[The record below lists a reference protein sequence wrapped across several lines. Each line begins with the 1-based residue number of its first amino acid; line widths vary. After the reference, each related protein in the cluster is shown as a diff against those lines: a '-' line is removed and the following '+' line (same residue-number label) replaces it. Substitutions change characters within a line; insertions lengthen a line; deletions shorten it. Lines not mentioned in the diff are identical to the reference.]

1 MKILFTG
8 ASSFTGF
15 WFVKRLAS
23 AGHQMIC
30 PLRDSGEKYEG
41 VRKRRMEQIQAACH
55 LLPSS
60 PFGSE
65 NFLKVARQEKF
76 DLLCHHAAEV
86 TDYKSPSFDAMAALA
101 SNAHHLRLVLKTLNC
116 PVLLTGSVF
125 ENDEGA
131 DPQQNKAN
139 AEGEG
144 LRAFSPYGLSKG
156 MTFQFFRYY
165 CHEAGVPLGKFVIPN
180 PFGPFEEARFTA
192 HLMKT
197 WRESRVAE
205 VKTPDYLRDNIH
217 VDLLAEVYAQF
228 AQRVAAM
235 ESGCVKINPSGYAE
249 KQGEFAKRVAREVEA
264 RMGWKCELKLPK
276 QEDFGEPMSRVNT
289 EPTATLVPNWNEAKA
304 WDGFVDFY
312 T

>member
-15 WFVKRLAS
+15 WFVKTLAS

-41 VRKRRMEQIQAACH
+41 ARKRRVEQLQTACH

-65 NFLKVARQEKF
+65 NFFKLARQEKF

-86 TDYKSPSFDAMAALA
+86 TDYKNPSFDAMAALA
-101 SNAHHLRLVLKTLNC
+101 TNALHLRLVLKTLDC

-131 DPQQNKAN
+131 DPQQNKAK
-139 AEGEG
+139 GEE

-192 HLMKT
+192 HLMRN
-197 WRESRVAE
+197 WRESKPAE
-205 VKTPDYLRDNIH
+205 VKTPDYMRDNIH
-217 VDLLAEVYAQF
+217 VNLLAEVYVQF
-228 AQRVAAM
+228 AGRVAAM
-235 ESGCVKINPSGYAE
+235 KSGCVKINPSGYAE
-249 KQGEFAKRVAREVEA
+249 KQGKFAKRVAREVEA
-264 RMGWKCELKLPK
+264 RMGWSCELNLAK
-276 QEDFGEPMSRVNT
+276 QEDFSEPMNRVNT
-289 EPTATLVPNWNEAKA
+289 EPATELVPKWSEAKA
-304 WDGFVDFY
+304 WDDFVDFY